1 MNRPLIG
8 SVLVAAMCLIAI
20 SSANAGPPTSVTSTA
35 KGLALA
41 DVKGMSLYAF
51 DWDSGGKSICNSS
64 CAANW
69 PPLKAEA
76 GDQASD
82 NYTVITRD
90 DGSKQWAY
98 KGKPLY
104 TFTNDQEAG
113 DITGDGFLNGAWH
126 LAQP

>member
-1 MNRPLIG
+1 MNRPPIG
-8 SVLVAAMCLIAI
+8 SVLVAAICLTAL
-20 SSANAGPPTSVTSTA
+20 SSANAEPPTSVTSTA

-41 DVKGMSLYAF
+41 DAKGMSLYAF
-51 DWDSGGKSICNSS
+51 DKDSGGKSACNGP

-76 GDQASD
+76 SDQA
-82 NYTVITRD
+82 NNTYTIITRD

-104 TFTNDQEAG
+104 TFTKDQEAG
-113 DITGDGFLNGAWH
+113 DIAGDGFLNGAWH